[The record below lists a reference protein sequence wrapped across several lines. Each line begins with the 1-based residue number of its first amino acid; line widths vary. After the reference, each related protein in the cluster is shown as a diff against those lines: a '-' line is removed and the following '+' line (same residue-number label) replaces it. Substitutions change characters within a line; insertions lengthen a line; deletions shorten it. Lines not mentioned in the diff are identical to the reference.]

1 MPRETTKLLNM
12 NVLEI
17 KGSLFDLLWAVDD
30 LEALLK
36 IRALVSEAI
45 KSARKESP
53 DWWDE
58 LTPEQ
63 QARLDRAMAEA
74 EKGENMV
81 PHGEAMR
88 GMKHL

>member
-1 MPRETTKLLNM
+1 MD
-12 NVLEI
+12 VLEI

-30 LEALLK
+30 PETLLK
-36 IRALVSEAI
+36 IRALVFEAI
-45 KSARKESP
+45 ENARKESP

-74 EKGENMV
+74 VKGVNLV

-88 GMKHL
+88 GIEARFKSLRHGA